1 MTDIR
6 PEKPADLPGIR
17 ALLAAAFCG
26 DAGDSG
32 AVPVEVGLVDAL
44 RGGDSWLSD
53 LSVVADSAG
62 IIGYALL
69 SRVTAAGVPAL
80 ALGPVAVR
88 PDRQREG
95 VGTLVVRGALDRAA
109 AAGERLVLVLGAPA
123 FYSRF
128 GFRPGA
134 AYGLTGTWSSFGDVW
149 QALVLPGAPAPE
161 PGEVHHPAPWH
172 EL

>member
-95 VGTLVVRGALDRAA
+95 VGTLVV
-109 AAGERLVLVLGAPA
+109 
-123 FYSRF
+123 YSRF
-128 GFRPGA
+128 GVRPGA